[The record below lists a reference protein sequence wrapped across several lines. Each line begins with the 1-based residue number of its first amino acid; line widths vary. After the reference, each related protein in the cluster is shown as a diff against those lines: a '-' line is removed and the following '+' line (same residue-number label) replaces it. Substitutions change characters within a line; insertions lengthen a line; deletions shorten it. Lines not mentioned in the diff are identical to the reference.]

1 MKNFSV
7 PQATPLADCKTLLDC
22 NDLREQGLVRCLGL
36 GLVPDLHFNTN
47 RCWYISVSLS
57 IDKWFLHDQTFKTI
71 PTSLGKYLSSI
82 SWRKIVGNEQWIANT
97 QTLVKFLFLLVKS
110 KLFLACGL
118 KQFTTRWK
126 SLYTSKSYL
135 NIKFIQTWKMSISV
149 FLKVFFTQRRGS
161 YCIKKICYK
170 TVLSAK

>member
-1 MKNFSV
+1 MR
-7 PQATPLADCKTLLDC
+7 LDC
-22 NDLREQGLVRCLGL
+22 NDLREQGLVRGLGL
-36 GLVPDLHFNTN
+36 GLVPDLHFNTD

-118 KQFTTRWK
+118 KQFTTHWK
-126 SLYTSKSYL
+126 SVYTSKSYL
-135 NIKFIQTWKMSISV
+135 NIKFIQTWKMSISFFFQV
-149 FLKVFFTQRRGS
+149 FLPKGAEATA
-161 YCIKKICYK
+161 KKNICYK
-170 TVLSAK
+170 TELSAK